1 MYADSASATRAG
13 REKSASWRRAI
24 ATTPRVGET
33 GSASAGNVD
42 APRGTRERTAGKVSV
57 REMGGVGGRRKS
69 MGRGWEV
76 KDRENGGRRNE
87 VMVQQ

>member
-1 MYADSASATRAG
+1 M
-13 REKSASWRRAI
+13 
-24 ATTPRVGET
+24 GET

-76 KDRENGGRRNE
+76 KDGQKGRRRNE
-87 VMVQQ
+87 VMVKQGNM